1 MTATTR
7 TNPTPLRQRLIEQM
21 QIANLADSTRE
32 SYVREIR
39 RLAEYYA
46 QSPDRLDAEQIRAW
60 IMVLIERGL
69 RPASV
74 NVTIAAFKFFF
85 RETLGR
91 PELVA
96 GLRNRKVPRTL
107 PRHLEVNE
115 VERLLLATP
124 DLRYRTAMLVAYAA
138 GLRISETV
146 ALQIPDIKPD
156 KQLLHIRSAKGG
168 TERMVPLPRG
178 VLQYLR
184 SYWRNICPRPVTWLF
199 YASSPDT
206 RIKEATLTFA
216 FNKARERAGIDRSHT
231 FHCLRHS
238 AATHLHE
245 RGGSIDVIQDVLGHR
260 NADTTRRYAR
270 ATGKMFQTLDHP
282 ISGFAVLRA

>member
-1 MTATTR
+1 MTATTH
-7 TNPTPLRQRLIEQM
+7 TTPLRQRLIEQM
-21 QIANLADSTRE
+21 QIANLADTTRE
-32 SYVREIR
+32 CYVREIR
-39 RLAEYYA
+39 RLAEHYG

-60 IMVLIERGL
+60 IMILIERGL
-69 RPASV
+69 SPASV

-85 RETLGR
+85 RDTLGR
-91 PELVA
+91 PEIIA
-96 GLRNRKVPRTL
+96 GLRNRKVPRKL
-107 PRHLEVNE
+107 PRYLEVSE

-124 DLRYRTAMLVAYAA
+124 DLRYRAAMLLAYAG

-146 ALQIPDIKPD
+146 ALQLTDIKSD
-156 KQLLHIRSAKGG
+156 KQLLHIRQAKGG
-168 TERMVPLPRG
+168 TERMVPLPNG
-178 VLQYLR
+178 VLEYLR
-184 SYWRNICPRPVTWLF
+184 SYWRNICPRPATWLF
-199 YASSPDT
+199 YASSPDA